1 MSIEITFLEGKI
13 VELEKII
20 INKNESEINLKS
32 KIQILEKDL
41 LDSHKEVEVLI
52 NMRTDWKRQLSDLQY
67 DLRQEFTDLKKENEK
82 EKGVLR
88 QKIK

>member
-52 NMRTDWKRQLSDLQY
+52 NMRTDWKR
-67 DLRQEFTDLKKENEK
+67 
-82 EKGVLR
+82 
-88 QKIK
+88 